1 MYHNLWMTTVDNNRK
16 VDRGD
21 RAPGCPMRA
30 GADGVWHIQDYPTA
44 RAFLRHT
51 DTRQAGLGIENA
63 LRHAGRMRLPM
74 LYRDG
79 PEHREQRRQTARYFT
94 PKRVETAY
102 RDLMHRLADQQ
113 CEVLRRRGA
122 ADLSAL
128 SFQLAVAVAAEVVG
142 LTESPPG
149 MPQRL
154 DRFFAIPDPNARGLS
169 AVRQKAFNNF
179 VLMSFLWRDV
189 RPAVAA
195 RRRSRRDDLISH
207 LIDEGCNTAEI
218 LGECVTF
225 AAAGMVTT
233 REFITV
239 AAWHLLTDETLRE
252 RYTTGDQNER
262 AAILHEILRLE
273 PVVADL
279 LRWTTADVEVG
290 GVTIPSGARVDVG
303 VAAANLDATEAGEQ
317 PGAVCPGRQIGAGL
331 SFGDGAHK
339 CPGAH
344 IAIQETDIFLS
355 RLFAMPGLRMI
366 QEPTVTI
373 RPDIASYELKGMI
386 LAV

>member
-1 MYHNLWMTTVDNNRK
+1 MTTVNNSRK
-16 VDRGD
+16 VHRG
-21 RAPGCPMRA
+21 AGTPGCPVA
-30 GADGVWHIQDYPTA
+30 HGDDGVWRIQDYATA
-44 RAFLRHT
+44 RLFLRHT

-63 LRHAGRMRLPM
+63 LRHQGRMRLPM

-94 PKRVETAY
+94 PKRVESAY
-102 RDLMHRLADQQ
+102 QDLMHRLADKQ

-149 MPQRL
+149 MPHRL
-154 DRFFAIPDPNARGLS
+154 DRFFRIPDPDARGL
-169 AVRQKAFNNF
+169 AAARQKAFNNY
-179 VLMSFLWRDV
+179 VLLSFLWRDV

-195 RRRSRRDDLISH
+195 RRRQRRDDLISH
-207 LIDEGCNTAEI
+207 LIDEGCTTAEI

-252 RYTTGDQNER
+252 RYAAGAPPER
-262 AAILHEILRLE
+262 VAILHEILRLE
-273 PVVADL
+273 PVVGDL
-279 LRWTTADVEVG
+279 LRHTTADVEVG
-290 GVTIPSGARVDVG
+290 DVTIPSGARVDVA
-303 VAAANLDATEAGEQ
+303 VAAANLDRSETGDQ
-317 PGAVCPGRQIGAGL
+317 PGAVCPGRPVGPGL
-331 SFGDGAHK
+331 SFGDGAHR

-355 RLFAMPGLRMI
+355 KLFAMPGLRMI
-366 QEPTVTI
+366 QEPRVTI

>member
-1 MYHNLWMTTVDNNRK
+1 MTTVHSSRK
-16 VDRGD
+16 VQRDGK
-21 RAPGCPMRA
+21 APGCPVRV
-30 GADGVWHIQDYPTA
+30 GDDGVWHIQDYATA
-44 RAFLRHT
+44 RQFLRHT

-63 LRHAGRMRLPM
+63 LRHQHRMRLPM

-94 PKRVETAY
+94 PKRVEAAY

-142 LTESPPG
+142 LTESPAG

-154 DRFFAIPDPNARGLS
+154 DRFFRIPDPNARGL
-169 AVRQKAFNNF
+169 AAAGQKAFNNF
-179 VLMSFLWRDV
+179 VLLSFLWRDV

-195 RRRSRRDDLISH
+195 RRRTRRDDLISH
-207 LIDEGCNTAEI
+207 LIDEGCSLPEI

-239 AAWHLLTDETLRE
+239 AAWHLLTDESLRA
-252 RYTTGDQNER
+252 RYIAGDPAR
-262 AAILHEILRLE
+262 RVAVLHEILRLE
-273 PVVADL
+273 PVVGDL
-279 LRWTTADVEVG
+279 LRWTTADVEAG
-290 GVTIPSGARVDVG
+290 GVTIPSGARVEVG
-303 VAAANLDATEAGEQ
+303 VAAANLDAAEAGER
-317 PGAVCPGRQIGAGL
+317 PGAVCPGRPVGAGL

-366 QEPTVTI
+366 REPTVTI
-373 RPDIASYELKGMI
+373 RPDIASYEIKGMI

>member
-1 MYHNLWMTTVDNNRK
+1 MTTVNNGRK
-16 VDRGD
+16 VHRGAK
-21 RAPGCPMRA
+21 APGCPVRV
-30 GADGVWHIQDYPTA
+30 GDDGVWHIQDYATA
-44 RAFLRHT
+44 RRFLRHN

-63 LRHAGRMRLPM
+63 LRHQHRMRLPM

-94 PKRVETAY
+94 PKRVESAY
-102 RDLMHRLADQQ
+102 RELMHRLADQQ

-142 LTESPPG
+142 LTDSAPG

-154 DRFFAIPDPNARGLS
+154 DRFFAIPDPDARGLS

-179 VLMSFLWRDV
+179 VLLSFLWRDV

-195 RRRSRRDDLISH
+195 RRRHRRDDLISH
-207 LIDEGCNTAEI
+207 LIDQGCSLPEI

-239 AAWHLLTDETLRE
+239 AAWHLLTDETLRAQ
-252 RYTTGDQNER
+252 YTGGDQ
-262 AAILHEILRLE
+262 AARVAVLHEILRLE
-273 PVVADL
+273 PVVGDL
-279 LRWTTADVEVG
+279 LRWTTADVTVG
-290 GVTIPSGARVDVG
+290 DVAIPSGARVEVA
-303 VAAANLDATEAGEQ
+303 VAAANLDPAEAGDQ
-317 PGAVCPGRQIGAGL
+317 PRAVCPGRPVGPGL

-366 QEPTVTI
+366 REPTVTI
-373 RPDIASYELKGMI
+373 RPDIASYEIKGLI